1 MRYRYFREM
10 EGDDAEY
17 YGGTLIGMTVG
28 CGCCSENEAVTPELM
43 DRHIESLETAL
54 EEAKKLRERLA

>member
-1 MRYRYFREM
+1 M